1 MVNLNSSALSSDIRG
16 ISNPSPGFGYAYS
29 LDESVRCYFFGGI
42 MENGKKQMLTLED
55 RRRLIIDGIINVESF
70 SEDYMELSSV
80 LGRIEVEGKDLKI
93 EELRQDGGKIL
104 IIGEIGGIFYREN
117 KKAKGIFSKYVK

>member
-1 MVNLNSSALSSDIRG
+1 
-16 ISNPSPGFGYAYS
+16 
-29 LDESVRCYFFGGI
+29 

-80 LGRIEVEGKDLKI
+80 LGRIEVEGKELKI